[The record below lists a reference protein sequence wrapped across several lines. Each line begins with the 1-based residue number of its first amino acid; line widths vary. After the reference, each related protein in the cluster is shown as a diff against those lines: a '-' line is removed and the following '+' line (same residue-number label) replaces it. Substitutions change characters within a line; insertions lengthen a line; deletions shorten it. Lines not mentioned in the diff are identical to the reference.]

1 MITQGGWLERNFY
14 EVEGRFG
21 VDLGKCYYLWS
32 AELPLWRKCEFQGED
47 QYYHRHDIYKMYW
60 IRCKRGKKRKIPNL
74 FEELSFPK
82 DKSITYSTKENIE
95 N

>member
-47 QYYHRHDIYKMYW
+47 QYYHRHAIVFIKCIGSDVKEGRKERYQICLKSYLFLK
-60 IRCKRGKKRKIPNL
+60 IKALRTQLRKI
-74 FEELSFPK
+74 
-82 DKSITYSTKENIE
+82 
-95 N
+95 